1 MSTGHPKMSGK
12 KNRVI
17 SELYLTRGASQR
29 TRLSGVKLKLKKNS
43 SFVLKLKHSVSIGV
57 SCSGFSF
64 YENFNWQVIQNRK
77 MCLSEKIFCQYFVDF
92 LPCLGHLSKHFMCHY
107 VALKTEKNKNHP

>member
-1 MSTGHPKMSGK
+1 MSGK

-17 SELYLTRGASQR
+17 SDERCFTKDTVVRR
-29 TRLSGVKLKLKKNS
+29 KVKLKKNS
-43 SFVLKLKHSVSIGV
+43 SFVLKLQYSVSVGV

-64 YENFNWQVIQNRK
+64 YENFNRQVIQNRK
-77 MCLSEKIFCQYFVDF
+77 MCLSEKIFCQYSVDF